1 MGGTS
6 KKGNIDISNSQLPSL
21 IALADTTE
29 LYKIEKIVQVKK
41 NGINIT
47 NTIKVL
53 SNNSSDDKDNS
64 NPLPNAGDE
73 G

>member
-1 MGGTS
+1 V
-6 KKGNIDISNSQLPSL
+6 DIFNSQPLLL

-41 NGINIT
+41 NRMNVINA
-47 NTIKVL
+47 IKIL
-53 SNNSSDDKDNS
+53 SNNSSDNKDDG
-64 NPLPNAGDE
+64 NPLPNASDE